1 MSSAPI
7 RPNGRVMHY
16 GEGVEVLYVEV
27 RNHLAS
33 LAPKL
38 SDELYGLGLPQS
50 GLISAELGLLLRNP
64 SL

>member
-1 MSSAPI
+1 
-7 RPNGRVMHY
+7 MHY